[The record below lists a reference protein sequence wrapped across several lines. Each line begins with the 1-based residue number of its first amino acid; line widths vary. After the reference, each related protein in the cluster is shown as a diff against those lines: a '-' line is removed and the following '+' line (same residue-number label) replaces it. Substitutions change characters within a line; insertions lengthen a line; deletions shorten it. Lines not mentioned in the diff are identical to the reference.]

1 MLSLR
6 RVWIQGLKA
15 VFTDVTMMKRLLLLA
30 GPPRTGK
37 TTILQKVVEKLSG
50 RGFRIGGMISEEI
63 HNERTRLGFEIYDV
77 STGQRGIL
85 AHVHQPVGPK
95 LGKYRVN
102 LQDLN
107 SIGARSIKDAIFKAD
122 VVVVDE
128 IGPMELF
135 SDEFKDAV
143 EEVLASQKPLI
154 ATIHYR
160 MKVPMIQKLKSRED
174 AHLVEISLEN
184 RDQLPTL
191 IAEEVAKLLEMY

>member
-1 MLSLR
+1 
-6 RVWIQGLKA
+6 
-15 VFTDVTMMKRLLLLA
+15 MMKRLFLLT

-50 RGFRIGGMISEEI
+50 RDFRIGGMISKEI
-63 HNERTRLGFEIYDV
+63 NNKGTRLGFEIYDV

-102 LQDLN
+102 LHDLK
-107 SIGARSIKDAIFKAD
+107 SIGARGIRDATLKAD

-128 IGPMELF
+128 VGPMELF
-135 SDEFKDAV
+135 SEEFKDAMQ
-143 EEVLASQKPLI
+143 EVLESQKPLI

-160 MKVPMIQKLKSRED
+160 MKAPMIQKLKSRED
-174 AHLVEISLEN
+174 AHLIEISLEN
-184 RDQLPTL
+184 RDRLSTL
-191 IAEEVAKLLEMY
+191 IVEEVSKLIDM